1 MEDNLHAQET
11 VRSFLRR
18 LSSGH
23 VAKARLLYSLS
34 HVVGSGKKGNNEKL
48 SKELTTQTL
57 VRGLE

>member
-1 MEDNLHAQET
+1 MEDSLHVEES
-11 VRSFLRR
+11 VPSFLCR

-34 HVVGSGKKGNNEKL
+34 RVVGSGQKDNNEKL

-57 VRGLE
+57 VRGWE

>member
-1 MEDNLHAQET
+1 MEGNLHTLES
-11 VRSFLRR
+11 VSSFLGR

-34 HVVGSGKKGNNEKL
+34 HVVGSGKKDNNEKL

>member
-1 MEDNLHAQET
+1 MEDNLHAQKS
-11 VRSFLRR
+11 VRSFLCR

>member
-1 MEDNLHAQET
+1 MEDSLHAEES
-11 VRSFLRR
+11 VPSFLCR

-34 HVVGSGKKGNNEKL
+34 RVVGAGQKDNEKL